1 MVRDPHKFGMA
12 GGAAV
17 AGLFLCWRFYAQ
29 VEGEVT
35 EPLPLAVGTVFTF
48 VVAYLA
54 VGLFAK
60 LVFAIADHEL
70 APPEEAEAPPA
81 PHAPETE
88 AEAESDVAGTEAYP
102 ESYPEETSTP

>member
-17 AGLFLCWRFYAQ
+17 AGLYLCWRFYAQ
-29 VEGEVT
+29 VEGETVA
-35 EPLPLAVGTVFTF
+35 PLPLAVGTVFTF

-70 APPEEAEAPPA
+70 APPAEEEAPPA
-81 PHAPETE
+81 PEATETE
-88 AEAESDVAGTEAYP
+88 AVAADEAVGSEAYP
-102 ESYPEETSTP
+102 ETYPEETSTP